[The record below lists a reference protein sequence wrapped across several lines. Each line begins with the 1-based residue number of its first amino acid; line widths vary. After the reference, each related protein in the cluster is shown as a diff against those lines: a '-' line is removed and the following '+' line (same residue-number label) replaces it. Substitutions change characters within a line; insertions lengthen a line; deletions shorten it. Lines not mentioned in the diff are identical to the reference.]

1 MFTGFDG
8 GGEDFIGEREGKR
21 VHGVPS
27 PNRTGISIFTQK
39 LIPRSL
45 PLNPRAMS
53 EPISVKRIRKP
64 KLVSSAAKAQKEEP
78 KEVPEEPKE
87 VPEEPKEAVLP
98 KKIRRPKMVSD
109 TSSVSS
115 TSSVKR
121 KPKTKIEKNSV
132 SMVSKEVVLPTH
144 QEREQEELDTEGFDV
159 EVVRVSVFELNG
171 VTYFRDSKKDK
182 LYKRIKEKSVGD
194 YVGRYDARTGTIFE
208 VPDSDCES

>member
-1 MFTGFDG
+1 M
-8 GGEDFIGEREGKR
+8 
-21 VHGVPS
+21 PS

-39 LIPRSL
+39 LIPRSQ

-53 EPISVKRIRKP
+53 EPIPVKRIRKP
-64 KLVSSAAKAQKEEP
+64 KLVSSAAKAQK
-78 KEVPEEPKE
+78 EEPKE

-121 KPKTKIEKNSV
+121 KPKAKIEKNSV